1 MKDLLL
7 KNSSRAE
14 KSDVEYRNASVLVK
28 SVEAIGDSS
37 ATVLVKNS
45 KGSAIS
51 TPLFQDAK
59 LGFTSA
65 KTDGPEQ
72 DSHLLTTL
80 SFLCLAA
87 GPSGDELLK
96 HLKLWTPPAP
106 SGSAPF
112 KPFKPQE
119 GKQNP
124 HKPAGDNQDFV
135 MIDKPNAKPFK
146 PQHNPGKPQ
155 HQQHGGA
162 TGRPHHQ
169 HPGANPSTAPPHV
182 HKNKQPKQ
190 QEGDTQ
196 GGAKPKQHQ
205 HPRPNKKSGP
215 NHGAVGSNP
224 MFQSNSKETASNLG
238 DILKQAAIEAAI
250 GGLQNLAVS
259 LNEEKMNISTQK
271 KNKK

>member
-14 KSDVEYRNASVLVK
+14 KSDGEYRTASVLMK
-28 SVEAIGDSS
+28 SVEAIGDST
-37 ATVLVKNS
+37 ATILVKGS
-45 KGSAIS
+45 KGSAIPL
-51 TPLFQDAK
+51 PLFQDAK

-65 KTDGPEQ
+65 KTDASAQ

-96 HLKLWTPPAP
+96 HLKLWTPPA
-106 SGSAPF
+106 SSTSAAPF

-119 GKQNP
+119 GKQKP

-162 TGRPHHQ
+162 AGKPYHQ
-169 HPGANPSTAPPHV
+169 HPGANPSTPSPQHV
-182 HKNKQPKQ
+182 QKNKLPKQ
-190 QEGDTQ
+190 QEGDNQ
-196 GGAKPKQHQ
+196 GGAKPKQH
-205 HPRPNKKSGP
+205 PKPNKKSGP
-215 NHGAVGSNP
+215 KPGAAGNNP
-224 MFQSNSKETASNLG
+224 VFQSNSKETASNLG